1 MQRDLSRPAI
11 PEADSP
17 AGPVAASDG
26 PVSHG
31 PASRGPAS
39 RSPVL
44 VIRHGAFG
52 DLLQADGAL
61 RDLRD
66 HHWDRHIVLLA
77 SSPYT
82 RLMARCPYVDEVIA
96 DPRAPLLQLGRNLAL
111 LRTLRERGFDRV
123 YDLQG
128 SDRTALYRRLMPDTS
143 HWVRKHNPAGS
154 GTPDR
159 LAYAWMLAQ
168 AGIRVRHADAPG
180 PAWMADDPSA
190 LLAVAGVPS
199 DYIVL
204 VPGSAARHP
213 HKRWPGHAELAQRLG
228 ELGHAVVVVPGPDEL
243 ELARSLPCHV
253 LTGPSG
259 FLDWFA
265 LAGVLRRAS
274 FVVGNDTG
282 PTHLA
287 AALGVPGLALFGS
300 HAAVER
306 TGIRM
311 RAFDAIQVPDL
322 PALTVES
329 VLAEVLRRLPGR

>member
-1 MQRDLSRPAI
+1 MKPVQPIPKPAL
-11 PEADSP
+11 AK
-17 AGPVAASDG
+17 
-26 PVSHG
+26 
-31 PASRGPAS
+31 
-39 RSPVL
+39 PVL

-61 RDLRD
+61 RDLRE
-66 HHWDRHIVLLA
+66 HHRDRHIVVLA

-82 RLMARCPYVDEVIA
+82 RLMARCPHVDEVIG

-111 LRTLRERGFDRV
+111 LRTLRERGFERV

-128 SDRTALYRRLMPDTS
+128 SDRTALYRRLMPEPS
-143 HWVRKHNPAGS
+143 HWLRKQNPSDS

-168 AGIRVRHADAPG
+168 AGIRVRHADAPDPG
-180 PAWMADDPSA
+180 WMADDASA
-190 LLAVAGVPS
+190 LLAAAGVPS
-199 DYIVL
+199 DYIML
-204 VPGSAARHP
+204 VPGSAARHE
-213 HKRWPGHAELAQRLG
+213 HKRWPGHAELALRLQ
-228 ELGHAVVVVPGPDEL
+228 ELGHAVVVAPGPDEL
-243 ELARSLPCHV
+243 DLARSLPCHV
-253 LTGPSG
+253 LTGPNG

-265 LAGVLRRAS
+265 LAGIMRRAR

-311 RAFDAIQVPDL
+311 RDFDAMQVPDL
-322 PALTVES
+322 AALPVET
-329 VLAEVLRRLPGR
+329 VLAEVTRRLSMR

>member
-1 MQRDLSRPAI
+1 MPRDLPRPAI
-11 PEADSP
+11 TPGAPP
-17 AGPVAASDG
+17 APVAAPG
-26 PVSHG
+26 G
-31 PASRGPAS
+31 
-39 RSPVL
+39 PVL

-61 RDLRD
+61 RDLRE
-66 HHWDRHIVLLA
+66 HHRDRHLVLLA
-77 SSPYT
+77 SSPYM
-82 RLMARCPYVDEVIA
+82 RLMERCPHVDEVIG

-111 LRTLRERGFDRV
+111 LRTLRERGFERV

-128 SDRTALYRRLMPDTS
+128 SDRTALYRRLMPEPTN
-143 HWVRKHNPAGS
+143 WLRKHNPSGS

-168 AGIRVRHADAPG
+168 AGIRVRHADAPE
-180 PAWMADDPSA
+180 PVWMADDASA
-190 LLAVAGVPS
+190 LLAAAGVPS

-204 VPGSAARHP
+204 IPGSAARHE
-213 HKRWPGHAELAQRLG
+213 HKRWPGHAELARRLG
-228 ELGHAVVVVPGPDEL
+228 ELGHAVVVAPGPDEL

-253 LTGPSG
+253 LTGPDG

-265 LAGVLRRAS
+265 LAGVLRRAA

-300 HAAVER
+300 HTPVER

-311 RAFDAIQVPDL
+311 RGFDAMQVPDL
-322 PALTVES
+322 AALPVET
-329 VLAEVLRRLPGR
+329 VLAEVARRVPKR

>member
-1 MQRDLSRPAI
+1 MPRDLPRTALT
-11 PEADSP
+11 EALP
-17 AGPVAASDG
+17 PPKPVAASDG
-26 PVSHG
+26 
-31 PASRGPAS
+31 
-39 RSPVL
+39 PVL

-61 RDLRD
+61 RDLRE
-66 HHWDRHIVLLA
+66 HHHDRHIVLLA

-82 RLMARCPYVDEVIA
+82 RLMARCPHVDEVIG

-111 LRTLRERGFDRV
+111 LRTLRERGFERV

-128 SDRTALYRRLMPDTS
+128 SDRTALYRRLMPEPS
-143 HWVRKHNPAGS
+143 HWLRKQNPADS

-168 AGIRVRHADAPG
+168 AGIPVRHADAPD
-180 PAWMADDPSA
+180 PRWMVDDA
-190 LLAVAGVPS
+190 RDLLVASGVPS
-199 DYIVL
+199 DYVVL
-204 VPGSAARHP
+204 VPGSAARHE
-213 HKRWPGHAELAQRLG
+213 HKRWPGHAELARRLG
-228 ELGHAVVVVPGPDEL
+228 DLGHAVVVVPGPDEL
-243 ELARSLPCHV
+243 DLARKVPCHV
-253 LTGPSG
+253 LIGPGG

-265 LAGVLRRAS
+265 LAGVLQRAR

-311 RAFDAIQVPDL
+311 GAFEAMQVPDL
-322 PALTVES
+322 AELTVDT
-329 VLAEVLRRLPGR
+329 VLGEVSRRLSLR

>member
-1 MQRDLSRPAI
+1 MPRDVPRPAFT
-11 PEADSP
+11 EAVPSASP
-17 AGPVAASDG
+17 AVASDG
-26 PVSHG
+26 
-31 PASRGPAS
+31 AARTRG
-39 RSPVL
+39 PVL

-61 RDLRD
+61 RDLRE
-66 HHWDRHIVLLA
+66 HHRDRHIALLA

-82 RLMARCPYVDEVIA
+82 RLMSRCPHVDEVIA
-96 DPRAPLLQLGRNLAL
+96 DPRAPLLQLGRNLSL
-111 LRTLRERGFDRV
+111 LRMLRERGFERV

-128 SDRTALYRRLMPDTS
+128 SDRTALYRRLMPEMPQ
-143 HWVRKHNPAGS
+143 WLRKHNPADS

-168 AGIRVRHADAPG
+168 AGIRVRHADAPD
-180 PAWMADDPSA
+180 PSWMADDPGT
-190 LLAVAGVPS
+190 LLADAGVRS
-199 DYIVL
+199 RYIVL
-204 VPGSAARHP
+204 IPGSAARHG
-213 HKRWPGHAELAQRLG
+213 HKRWPGHAELARRLG

-253 LTGPSG
+253 LTRPGGG

-265 LAGVLRRAS
+265 LAGVLRRAA

-300 HAAVER
+300 HTAVER

-322 PALTVES
+322 SDLPVET
-329 VLAEVLRRLPGR
+329 VLADVVRRLPLR

>member
-1 MQRDLSRPAI
+1 MPRDLPRPAATEVDPPSRPA
-11 PEADSP
+11 
-17 AGPVAASDG
+17 AASG
-26 PVSHG
+26 G
-31 PASRGPAS
+31 
-39 RSPVL
+39 PVL

-61 RDLRD
+61 RDLRE
-66 HHWDRHIVLLA
+66 HHRDRHIVLLA

-82 RLMARCPYVDEVIA
+82 RLMARCPHVDEVIG

-111 LRTLRERGFDRV
+111 LRRLRERGFQRV

-128 SDRTALYRRLMPDTS
+128 SDRTALYRRLMPEPS
-143 HWVRKHNPAGS
+143 HWLRKHNPADS

-168 AGIRVRHADAPG
+168 AGIRVRHADAPD
-180 PAWMADDPSA
+180 PAWMADDATA
-190 LLAVAGVPS
+190 LLAAAGVPS
-199 DYIVL
+199 NYIVL
-204 VPGSAARHP
+204 VPGSAARHE
-213 HKRWPGHAELAQRLG
+213 HKRWPGHAELARRLG
-228 ELGHAVVVVPGPDEL
+228 EMGHSVVVVPGPDEL

-253 LTGPSG
+253 LTGPAG

-265 LAGVLRRAS
+265 LAGVLQRAA

-300 HAAVER
+300 HTSVER

-311 RAFDAIQVPDL
+311 GAFEAMQVPDL
-322 PALTVES
+322 AALPVDT
-329 VLAEVLRRLPGR
+329 VLAEVSRRLSQR

>member
-1 MQRDLSRPAI
+1 MPRDVPRPAI
-11 PEADSP
+11 AEAVQSASP
-17 AGPVAASDG
+17 D
-26 PVSHG
+26 
-31 PASRGPAS
+31 PAPGGGAHA

-61 RDLRD
+61 RDLRE
-66 HHWDRHIVLLA
+66 HHRDRPIVLLA

-96 DPRAPLLQLGRNLAL
+96 DPRAPMLQLGRNLAL
-111 LRTLRERGFDRV
+111 LRTLRERGFERV

-128 SDRTALYRRLMPDTS
+128 SDRTALYRRLMPEPS
-143 HWVRKHNPAGS
+143 QWLRKHNPADS

-168 AGIRVRHADAPG
+168 AGIRVRHADAPD
-180 PAWMADDPSA
+180 PAWMADDADA
-190 LLAVAGVPS
+190 LLAAAGIPP

-204 VPGSAARHP
+204 IPGSAARHT
-213 HKRWPGHAELAQRLG
+213 HKRWPGHAELARRLG
-228 ELGHAVVVVPGPDEL
+228 EIGRAVVVVPGPDEL

-253 LTGPSG
+253 LATPDG

-265 LAGVLRRAS
+265 LAGVLRRAA

-287 AALGVPGLALFGS
+287 AALGTPGLALFGS
-300 HAAVER
+300 HTSVER

-322 PALTVES
+322 SSLSVET
-329 VLAEVLRRLPGR
+329 VLADVLRRLPR

>member
-1 MQRDLSRPAI
+1 MQRELPRPVVTEADPSARPA
-11 PEADSP
+11 ARD
-17 AGPVAASDG
+17 AA
-26 PVSHG
+26 VSEG
-31 PASRGPAS
+31 
-39 RSPVL
+39 PVL

-61 RDLRD
+61 RDLRE
-66 HHWDRHIVLLA
+66 HHRDRRIVLLA

-82 RLMARCPYVDEVIA
+82 RLMARCPYVDEVIP

-111 LRTLRERGFDRV
+111 LRSLRERGFERV

-128 SDRTALYRRLMPDTS
+128 SDRTALYRRLMPEPA
-143 HWVRKHNPAGS
+143 HWLRKHNPADT

-168 AGIRVRHADAPG
+168 AGIRVHHADAPDPG
-180 PAWMADDPSA
+180 WMADDATPR
-190 LLAVAGVPS
+190 LAAAGVPS
-199 DYIVL
+199 KYIVL
-204 VPGSAARHP
+204 IPGSAARHAR
-213 HKRWPGHAELAQRLG
+213 KRWPGYAELAHRLG
-228 ELGHAVVVVPGPDEL
+228 EAGHAVVVAPGPDEL
-243 ELARSLPCHV
+243 ELARQLPCRL
-253 LTGPSG
+253 LTGPDGG

-265 LAGVLRRAS
+265 LAGVLKRAA

-300 HAAVER
+300 HTAVER

-311 RAFDAIQVPDL
+311 RAFDAMQVPDL
-322 PALTVES
+322 STLPVET
-329 VLAEVLRRLPGR
+329 VLAEMLRRLPSG

>member
-1 MQRDLSRPAI
+1 MPRDVPRPVIAEPDLPARPA
-11 PEADSP
+11 
-17 AGPVAASDG
+17 AASERDVG
-26 PVSHG
+26 T
-31 PASRGPAS
+31 RN
-39 RSPVL
+39 PVL

-61 RDLRD
+61 RDLRE
-66 HHWDRHIVLLA
+66 HHRDRSIVLLA

-82 RLMARCPYVDEVIA
+82 RLMSRCPHVDEVIA

-128 SDRTALYRRLMPDTS
+128 SDRTALYRRLMPEPS
-143 HWVRKHNPAGS
+143 HWLRKQNPSDS

-168 AGIRVRHADAPG
+168 AGIRVRHADAPD
-180 PAWMADDPSA
+180 PVWMADDASG
-190 LLAVAGVPS
+190 LLAAAGVPS

-204 VPGSAARHP
+204 IPGSAARHV
-213 HKRWPGHAELAQRLG
+213 HKRWPGHAELARRLT

-243 ELARSLPCHV
+243 ELARSLPATV
-253 LTGPSG
+253 LTAPEG

-265 LAGVLRRAS
+265 LAGVLRRAA

-287 AALGVPGLALFGS
+287 AALGVPGLVLFGS
-300 HAAVER
+300 HTSVER

-311 RAFDAIQVPDL
+311 RAFDAMQVPDL
-322 PALTVES
+322 AALPVDV
-329 VLAEVLRRLPGR
+329 VLAEVMRRLPRR

>member
-1 MQRDLSRPAI
+1 MSRDVPRPAI
-11 PEADSP
+11 AETEPP
-17 AGPVAASDG
+17 AHPAAVPDD
-26 PVSHG
+26 
-31 PASRGPAS
+31 AART

-61 RDLRD
+61 RDLRE
-66 HHWDRHIVLLA
+66 HHRDRHIALLA

-82 RLMARCPYVDEVIA
+82 RLMSRCPHVDEVIA
-96 DPRAPLLQLGRNLAL
+96 DPRAPLLQLGRNLSL
-111 LRTLRERGFDRV
+111 LRTLRERGFERV

-128 SDRTALYRRLMPDTS
+128 SDRTALYRRLMPETPQ
-143 HWVRKHNPAGS
+143 WLRKHNPSGS

-168 AGIRVRHADAPG
+168 AGIRVRHADAPD
-180 PAWMADDPSA
+180 PAWMAEDAGA
-190 LLAVAGVPS
+190 LLAGAGVPS

-204 VPGSAARHP
+204 IPGSAARHA
-213 HKRWPGHAELAQRLG
+213 HKRWPGHAALARRLG

-253 LTGPSG
+253 LTRPDGG

-265 LAGVLRRAS
+265 LAGVLQRAA

-300 HAAVER
+300 HTSVER

-311 RAFDAIQVPDL
+311 RAFEAIQVSDL
-322 PALTVES
+322 AQLPVET
-329 VLAEVLRRLPGR
+329 VLADVLRRLPHA